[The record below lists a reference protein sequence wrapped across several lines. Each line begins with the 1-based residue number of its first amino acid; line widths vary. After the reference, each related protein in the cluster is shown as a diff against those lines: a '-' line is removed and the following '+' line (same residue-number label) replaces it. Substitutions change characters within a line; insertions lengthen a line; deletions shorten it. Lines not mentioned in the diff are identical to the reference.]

1 MKQNRREGLSSE
13 GASFLPIVPL
23 NLHSA
28 MRSGSEHSSSTWR
41 NKFRL
46 NLNWRH
52 FREQV
57 SGTQRPRKAASLKLI
72 RRS

>member
-1 MKQNRREGLSSE
+1 MKQNRLEGLSSE

-28 MRSGSEHSSSTWR
+28 MRSGSEHSSPTWR

-57 SGTQRPRKAASLKLI
+57 SGSNDRAK
-72 RRS
+72 RRSWN